1 MILFSFPVYGL
12 ITLIKISSCTPSS
25 YGLYPVSVFIPGS
38 VITTIG
44 SHECH
49 MTLQHSHMT
58 LQHSHIILQYSHIMH
73 TTHTIMLAIAME
85 TVYKRLHLASR
96 KIVWIQRKILELCVK
111 RRYELLSALF
121 PSPSS
126 LYVCRQ

>member
-1 MILFSFPVYGL
+1 MILQY
-12 ITLIKISSCTPSS
+12 
-25 YGLYPVSVFIPGS
+25 
-38 VITTIG
+38 
-44 SHECH
+44 
-49 MTLQHSHMT
+49 SHMT
-58 LQHSHIILQYSHIMH
+58 LQYSHMALQYSHMILQYSHMTLQYSHMTLQYSHMTLQYSHMTLQYSHIMH

-96 KIVWIQRKILELCVK
+96 KIVWIQRKILELGVK
-111 RRYELLSALF
+111 RRYELLSALL

>member
-1 MILFSFPVYGL
+1 
-12 ITLIKISSCTPSS
+12 
-25 YGLYPVSVFIPGS
+25 
-38 VITTIG
+38 
-44 SHECH
+44 
-49 MTLQHSHMT
+49 MTLQYSHMT
-58 LQHSHIILQYSHIMH
+58 LQYSHMILHYSHMTLQYSHMILHYSHIMH